1 MHVVETLKLKNNK
14 TLEIVHDE
22 DAHSPRDWD
31 NLTKMVCFHRRYN
44 LGDVTDSYIED
55 DYSSW
60 DELYEDIMRRD
71 NPLVIKPLY
80 MYDHSGITI
89 STEPFSC
96 SWDSGQIGYVFITP
110 NRIEELGTTR
120 WDDEPWFDYI
130 KRLEGYLKNEVKT
143 YDDYVT
149 GDVYG
154 YRVVDQEG
162 NEEDSCWGYYG
173 SDLKENGILDEFS
186 NQLENIDDL

>member
-31 NLTKMVCFHRRYN
+31 NLTQMVCFHRNYR
-44 LGDVTDSYIED
+44 LGDLSDSYIED

-96 SWDSGQIGYVFITP
+96 SWDSGQIGYVFITAQKA
-110 NRIEELGTTR
+110 EELGVTI

-130 KRLEGYLKNEVKT
+130 KRLEGYLKNEVKI

-154 YRVVDQEG
+154 YRIVDQEG

>member
-22 DAHSPRDWD
+22 DADSPRDWD
-31 NLTKMVCFHRRYN
+31 NLTKMVCFHRRYR
-44 LGDVTDSYIED
+44 LGDLSDSYIED

-110 NRIEELGTTR
+110 QRAEELGVAI

-130 KRLEGYLKNEVKT
+130 KRLEGYLKNEVKM
-143 YDDYVT
+143 YDNYVT

-162 NEEDSCWGYYG
+162 NEEDSCWGY
-173 SDLKENGILDEFS
+173 S
-186 NQLENIDDL
+186 

>member
-22 DAHSPRDWD
+22 DADSPRDWD
-31 NLTKMVCFHRRYN
+31 NLTKMVCFHRRYR
-44 LGDVTDSYIED
+44 LGDLSDSYIED

-110 NRIEELGTTR
+110 QRAEELGVAI

-130 KRLEGYLKNEVKT
+130 KRLEGYLKNEVKM
-143 YDDYVT
+143 YDNYVT

-186 NQLENIDDL
+186 SQLENIDDL